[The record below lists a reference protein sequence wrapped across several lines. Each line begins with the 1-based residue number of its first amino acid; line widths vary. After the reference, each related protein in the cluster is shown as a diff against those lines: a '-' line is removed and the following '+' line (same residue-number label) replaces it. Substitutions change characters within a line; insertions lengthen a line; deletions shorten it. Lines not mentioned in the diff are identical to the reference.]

1 MLSKIKEKK
10 MEWKN
15 TKYSKCKIYIVKEIM
30 VRELKFFRGYKENTL
45 TEQWEDIFRNYPSTL
60 GIGITNWGTTTTNPG
75 LVQYTPPTYTIPD
88 YSITTTPGTG
98 TYTIPFSGTI
108 NTATG
113 FSLTTS
119 NPTGTVTTIG
129 GIGGAFTTTGTIS
142 TNTFYNSN
150 IK

>member
-1 MLSKIKEKK
+1 
-10 MEWKN
+10 
-15 TKYSKCKIYIVKEIM
+15 M
-30 VRELKFFRGYKENTL
+30 VREFKFFRGYKENTL
-45 TEQWEDIFRNYPSTL
+45 TEQWEDIFRNYPSTP

-119 NPTGTVTTIG
+119 NPTGTVTTMG